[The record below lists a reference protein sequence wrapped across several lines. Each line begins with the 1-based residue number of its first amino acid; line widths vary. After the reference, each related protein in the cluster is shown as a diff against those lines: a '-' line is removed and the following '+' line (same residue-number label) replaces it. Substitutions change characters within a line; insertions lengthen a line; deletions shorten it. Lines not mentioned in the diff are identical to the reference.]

1 MSEGHERVA
10 DALGEV
16 VARIQSVVR
25 REMAQAGISLAQGRT
40 LATLEREGPRP
51 LTWLAEVEQVT
62 QPSMSYLVGRMEA
75 AGLILRSADPDDR
88 RLVIVS
94 ITAAGRAA
102 LGEIIDRR
110 NQLLARKL
118 GGLEAADQA
127 ALRGALPAFAR
138 LLATLEERRPVAPSH

>member
-75 AGLILRSADPDDR
+75 AGLILRSADPDDG

-110 NQLLARKL
+110 TQLLARKL

-127 ALRGALPAFAR
+127 ALQGALPAFAR

>member
-1 MSEGHERVA
+1 MPEGHARVA

-40 LATLEREGPRP
+40 LATLEREGSRP

-62 QPSMSYLVGRMEA
+62 QPSMSYLVRRMEA
-75 AGLILRSADPDDR
+75 AGLILRSADPDDG

-102 LGEIIDRR
+102 LSEIIDRR
-110 NQLLARKL
+110 TRLLAGKL
-118 GGLEAADQA
+118 AGLDAADQA

-138 LLATLEERRPVAPSH
+138 LLANLEERRPVAPGH